1 MILPA
6 PLRRVSPPPPAN
18 TQKHK
23 GKPLTFRLVLEK
35 QVEQKLRPDPRALPE
50 TDAPRRVDATRHP
63 VAEPLPRAVVEI
75 EPGALA
81 PAQPLDPMLAALAA
95 PMSRVAE
102 APVPVP
108 VPGANP
114 LPDDLAL
121 ERIVKRLSWGGNGK
135 RGSAR
140 IELGAGSLAGATL
153 LVHAEGREVTIEVE
167 GADPSAVEA
176 LARRISHRL
185 DQKGLSLREVRQG

>member
-1 MILPA
+1 MRPA
-6 PLRRVSPPPPAN
+6 ASTRPA
-18 TQKHK
+18 
-23 GKPLTFRLVLEK
+23 
-35 QVEQKLRPDPRALPE
+35 
-50 TDAPRRVDATRHP
+50 P
-63 VAEPLPRAVVEI
+63 VAEPLPRAVVES